1 MGGVIYLQT
10 SHFLVGVM
18 HHVFIDFEG
27 PYLRLK
33 NEVCLVS
40 IHFFPRG
47 ARGSPPSLALV
58 SAEVPIR
65 VFIASPLI
73 PSATG
78 EGTMDSC
85 PSI

>member
-10 SHFLVGVM
+10 SHVLVGVM
-18 HHVFIDFEG
+18 HHVFIGVKG
-27 PYLRLK
+27 PCLRRK
-33 NEVCLVS
+33 NEVCLASV
-40 IHFFPRG
+40 IFFCG
-47 ARGSPPSLALV
+47 AQGSPPSLALV

-73 PSATG
+73 PSAAA

>member
-1 MGGVIYLQT
+1 
-10 SHFLVGVM
+10 M
-18 HHVFIDFEG
+18 HHVFIGVEG

-40 IHFFPRG
+40 IHFFPCG

-65 VFIASPLI
+65 VFITSPLI
-73 PSATG
+73 PSAAA

>member
-1 MGGVIYLQT
+1 
-10 SHFLVGVM
+10 M
-18 HHVFIDFEG
+18 HHVFIGVEG
-27 PYLRLK
+27 PYLRLFEA

-40 IHFFPRG
+40 IHFFPCG
-47 ARGSPPSLALV
+47 AWGSPPSLALV

-73 PSATG
+73 PSATA